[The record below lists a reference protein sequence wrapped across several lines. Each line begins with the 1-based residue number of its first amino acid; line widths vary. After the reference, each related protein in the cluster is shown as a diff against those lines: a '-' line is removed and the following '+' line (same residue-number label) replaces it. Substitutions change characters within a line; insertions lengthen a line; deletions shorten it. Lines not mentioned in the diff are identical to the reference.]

1 VLDCRKSGTE
11 LFMAGLKRDVTEAEL
26 AILQVVWEEGA
37 ATVRR
42 LIDRLYPP
50 GGASAHATVQKLLER
65 LEAKGCIRRDRSGP
79 VQVITATTGR
89 DDLVRRRLRDV
100 ANDFFGGSMAAMF
113 SNLVNARKLAP
124 RDRKALQE
132 FLKQL
137 EDEDARGDHGNA
149 SRE

>member
-1 VLDCRKSGTE
+1 
-11 LFMAGLKRDVTEAEL
+11 MAGLTRDVTEAEL
-26 AILQVVWEEGA
+26 AILQVVWEKGR
-37 ATVRR
+37 ATVRQ

-65 LEAKGCIRRDRSGP
+65 LEAKGCIHRDRSGP

-89 DDLVRRRLRDV
+89 DDLVRRRLRDI
-100 ANDFFGGSMAAMF
+100 ANDFFGGSMTAML
-113 SNLVNARKLAP
+113 SNLVNPRKLAP
-124 RDRKALQE
+124 RDRKALRE

-137 EDEDARGDHGNA
+137 EDDDALGDYGNP